1 MCPSGWT
8 RCHKGDEKEPG
19 RGLGRGLGK
28 LRGKERGLEHWM
40 GTGTQK
46 DLGVGTSLAGGLAGW
61 LVALLLLPFLP
72 LVASQCPDSCHCVW
86 ESSLVQCA
94 DAGLREF
101 PQGIPPDTVT
111 LHLERNYIHSLPEGA
126 FRELTQL
133 RDLYLSHNRID
144 SLSSGALRHLTP
156 ELRLLDLSHNQLRMV
171 SRHDFGYTRA
181 VTRLYH
187 NPWHCDCALQEL
199 MRTLHL
205 EPETINGILC
215 ESSTRGPGEG
225 SRWED
230 PGGTSEHSGQPLVKL
245 LDSGVNFC
253 SLHRKTTDVAMLVT
267 MFVWFFMVIVYV
279 VYYVRQNQA
288 ETRRHLEYLKSL
300 PSPKKTQTE
309 PDTLSTGF

>member
-1 MCPSGWT
+1 MCHSGRT
-8 RCHKGDEKEPG
+8 RCQRGDEMGPERGMERRQESWIETGSKRDPG
-19 RGLGRGLGK
+19 VRSGLDGGLGGR
-28 LRGKERGLEHWM
+28 
-40 GTGTQK
+40 
-46 DLGVGTSLAGGLAGW
+46 
-61 LVALLLLPFLP
+61 LVALLLLVFHPV
-72 LVASQCPDSCHCVW
+72 VASQCPDSCHCVW

-94 DAGLREF
+94 DAGLLEF

-111 LHLERNYIHSLPEGA
+111 LHLERNYIHSLPEDA
-126 FRELTQL
+126 FRDLTQL

-156 ELRLLDLSHNQLRMV
+156 ELRLLDLSHNQLRLA

-199 MRTLHL
+199 MRTLYL
-205 EPETINGILC
+205 EPDTINGIMC
-215 ESSTRGPGEG
+215 ESSVRGTGEG

-230 PGGTSEHSGQPLVKL
+230 PGGTMEHAGQPLVKL

-267 MFVWFFMVIVYV
+267 MFAWFFMVIVYV